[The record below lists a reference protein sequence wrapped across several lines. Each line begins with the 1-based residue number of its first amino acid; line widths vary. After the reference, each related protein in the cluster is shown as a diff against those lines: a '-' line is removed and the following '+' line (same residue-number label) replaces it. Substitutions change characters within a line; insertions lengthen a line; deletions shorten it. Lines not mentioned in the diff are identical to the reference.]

1 MAERTPAR
9 AARGTED
16 VLAPEAARWQHLL
29 HVVGTVAEAAG
40 HGRLRSPLVE
50 DADLVRGVVGDTVVE
65 VGLPGERARLA
76 LTPGGATSAARAF
89 AQHHPATPWKV
100 WSLVPCLVPGADGL
114 VQRNE
119 VGVQALGSSD
129 ADLDVEAI
137 TLAADLLAALGVA
150 RPTLV
155 LNSLGTISDRR
166 RYVEALRAWLATRA
180 DDLPDRD
187 RRRAATTPLEVL
199 GSSDPATRAV
209 LAGAPRAMDGLS
221 DEARRHLAQ
230 VQEGLG
236 AAGIDYLLDHR
247 VTGGSPHAVHVAF
260 ELQGADEATVIRGS
274 RHEGMV
280 EDLGG
285 PAVPGVGW
293 ATTIEAL
300 LAVSSLEV
308 TDGGVD
314 VFVVDLTGGSVARD
328 LTRVL
333 RREGLR
339 ADRAFDDRSMRAQM
353 KAADRSGAALAVIVG
368 EQEQAEGVVGLRRL
382 RGAADGDQTTVPADE
397 VVAAVRT
404 ALADA

>member
-16 VLAPEAARWQHLL
+16 VLAPEAARWHHILRI
-29 HVVGTVAEAAG
+29 VRAVAEAAG

-50 DADLVRGVVGDTVVE
+50 DADLVRGVVGDAVVE
-65 VGLPGERARLA
+65 VGLPGEPAGLA
-76 LTPGGATSAARAF
+76 LTPGVATSAARAF

-100 WSLVPCLVPGADGL
+100 WSLLPCLVVEAGGL
-114 VQRNE
+114 AQRNE
-119 VGVQALGSSD
+119 VAVQALGSSD
-129 ADLDVEAI
+129 PDLDVEAI

-155 LNSLGTISDRR
+155 LNTLGTISDRR
-166 RYVEALRAWLATRA
+166 RYVEALRTWLA
-180 DDLPDRD
+180 
-187 RRRAATTPLEVL
+187 RRAADLPEPDRRHAGSAPLEVL

-209 LAGAPRAMDGLS
+209 LADAPRSMDGLS
-221 DEARRHLAQ
+221 DEARRHLAK

-260 ELQGADEATVIRGS
+260 ELQGPDEGAVVRGS

-285 PAVPGVGW
+285 PAVSGVGW
-293 ATTIEAL
+293 TTTMESL
-300 LAVSSLEV
+300 LAVSTLEV
-308 TDGGVD
+308 PAGGVD

-368 EQEQAEGVVGLRRL
+368 EQEQEQGIVGLRCL
-382 RGAADGDQTTVPADE
+382 RGDGDGDQTTVPAAD
-397 VVAAVRT
+397 VVSAVRA
-404 ALADA
+404 ALDVG